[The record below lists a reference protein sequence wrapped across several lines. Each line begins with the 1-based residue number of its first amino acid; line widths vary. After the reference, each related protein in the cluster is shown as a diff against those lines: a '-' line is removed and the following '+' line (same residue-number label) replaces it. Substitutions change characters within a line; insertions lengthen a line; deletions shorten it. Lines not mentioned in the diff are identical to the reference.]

1 MEQVLPCVNVHLRTP
16 PKPRC
21 RVCVALGE
29 FWRRVCAP
37 GRPDG
42 GRAAS
47 ESEEEESRETRCHT
61 DTGDV
66 APSVIVYIVIQL
78 TDHKHGGICQQTKL
92 LFFLCSA

>member
-1 MEQVLPCVNVHLRTP
+1 MSACVNVHLRTP
-16 PKPRC
+16 WKHWR

-29 FWRRVCAP
+29 FWMRVCAP
-37 GRPDG
+37 GRHDG

-47 ESEEEESRETRCHT
+47 ESEEESRETRCHT